1 MSCSE
6 RLQRTSARAGGGL
19 AYPLPETSPAINTS
33 KQIGT
38 EVIIEA
44 DDHVIQ
50 TKMLDSLK
58 QSGSRIIP
66 AAKVVKAV
74 SGPKYNWKYLHMI
87 VQEKLGDAFA
97 CLLVHA
103 HSHHA
108 DSMLCALLGSS
119 SCQLLASVT
128 KMIGALTGPKYDG
141 KYQHKL
147 LGEKLGT
154 RGLHETLINVK
165 RKLELD
171 AMLLDVCISTSA
183 ALTYL
188 PEHYFETKDQD
199 GKVQELNMID
209 GGVAATNL
217 TLVVMGEVTKAITEG
232 CSDFFAIQPMDCMR
246 FLVISLGSGS
256 GK

>member
-1 MSCSE
+1 MLGEATANVRQSW
-6 RLQRTSARAGGGL
+6 RRAGLPPAGNFPGHQHLQAGL
-19 AYPLPETSPAINTS
+19 NLLPRPPQNP
-33 KQIGT
+33 QPR
-38 EVIIEA
+38 
-44 DDHVIQ
+44 
-50 TKMLDSLK
+50 
-58 QSGSRIIP
+58 RIIP

-87 VQEKLGDAFA
+87 VQEKLGSMSSRSIVEGE
-97 CLLVHA
+97 CL
-103 HSHHA
+103 
-108 DSMLCALLGSS
+108 
-119 SCQLLASVT
+119 
-128 KMIGALTGPKYDG
+128 
-141 KYQHKL
+141 
-147 LGEKLGT
+147 
-154 RGLHETLINVK
+154 RVK